1 MEYKDFLELPN
12 KHQNILIESM
22 SDKLLDIAF
31 TEESINLITLGRL
44 NDIGIRLD
52 DIMCDYIKWN
62 YFCEFKFNEKNID
75 FNILLTEMLA
85 YGFINHQE
93 QSMIKSTL
101 NSYENIEFSFSCK
114 KRYKKLL
121 EFYVYNNNGLHVDLI
136 DSFQEALDKTLDH
149 ILDLINNDLGK
160 EKERLTNNSEVIFNL
175 FNESFDF
182 DKFYESEVGDFANS

>member
-31 TEESINLITLGRL
+31 TEESVNLITLGRL

-52 DIMCDYIKWN
+52 DIMCDYIKGN

-101 NSYENIEFSFSCK
+101 NSYENIEFSFSCN